1 MSVRLS
7 SKAVILWTVDRMR
20 LAIMSG
26 FIIIIFFFSYPEQ
39 YYNSILSL
47 DEMSFDTE
55 NKYLISRKPRAT
67 ND

>member
-26 FIIIIFFFSYPEQ
+26 FIFFIYIYPEQ

>member
-26 FIIIIFFFSYPEQ
+26 FIFFIYI
-39 YYNSILSL
+39 Y
-47 DEMSFDTE
+47 
-55 NKYLISRKPRAT
+55 ISRT
-67 ND
+67 IL

>member
-7 SKAVILWTVDRMR
+7 SKAVILWTVDQMR

-26 FIIIIFFFSYPEQ
+26 FIFFFYIYPEQ